1 MEQITRDGLVYYRFG
16 ELGNVTH
23 GIFTRQGGESR
34 APFDSLNLGGNVG
47 DDPKSVRR
55 NHERMYATLGVE
67 DGRAC
72 TVWQVHSADVVI
84 ANPGISMG
92 IDTADLR
99 NYFAD
104 VTNGEAD
111 PSGAALPRDAQGR
124 VDGRPSAAG
133 YDRAIIRVEVRNVGT
148 NGYRSLDPATGANP
162 SFLNPLTG
170 AVWGAQDPCVTH
182 PAQNPQCVDDGYL
195 GGPVANGLVFGG
207 ALPWEANN
215 LSFST
220 MASSKSWQISPALA
234 DIQAVMNEIGAEK
247 TVLSV
252 YFRQPYVL
260 DDASGLKDA
269 GAIVAGFGVSNTAL
283 LDVLT
288 GKILATG
295 TSIAPQGKLPFA
307 LAKNLQAVIDNDPD
321 APGYPEADTL
331 YPFGF
336 GLSY

>member
-1 MEQITRDGLVYYRFG
+1 MRSPNSASVAGRGPRQVEQVRPLGLV
-16 ELGNVTH
+16 ELTA
-23 GIFTRQGGESR
+23 Q
-34 APFDSLNLGGNVG
+34 
-47 DDPKSVRR
+47 
-55 NHERMYATLGVE
+55 
-67 DGRAC
+67 
-72 TVWQVHSADVVI
+72 
-84 ANPGISMG
+84 PG
-92 IDTADLR
+92 DLR
-99 NYFAD
+99 LLGRQPPD
-104 VTNGEAD
+104 L
-111 PSGAALPRDAQGR
+111 LPRLFPR
-124 VDGRPSAAG
+124 
-133 YDRAIIRVEVRNVGT
+133 E
-148 NGYRSLDPATGANP
+148 
-162 SFLNPLTG
+162 
-170 AVWGAQDPCVTH
+170 DPCVTH